1 MIMPID
7 ALITLLVLLIVLV
20 SMIKSNQS
28 PDLVLWIGL
37 AALLVFPVPG
47 EQAWQLGVLTPAQ
60 GLAGLANEGV
70 VTLAVL
76 FVVVAGLQETGALH
90 WVSRWF
96 LGNPANLSAA
106 QHRIIWPTAIFSG
119 FINNTPLVAMT
130 MPLVDDWARQHNLS
144 ASKLLMPLSFASI
157 LGGACTLI
165 GTSTNIIVNGWL
177 ISELNHPGLGMFEI
191 AKAGVP
197 IAVAGLF
204 FMLITQ
210 RYLLKERKPAIS
222 PTDDPRNYTVEM
234 IVAGD
239 GGVAGK
245 TISEAGLRGLS
256 GVYLVEIERNDD
268 ILPAV
273 SANVVLQDKDRLVF
287 AGVVDSI
294 VDLLK
299 IRGLLPAT
307 DQVFKM
313 SDPRHKR
320 IMLEAVVSDSCPL
333 VGGSIRAGR
342 FRTVYNAAVIAVARN
357 GERINKK
364 IGDIILKAGDTLL
377 LETRPAFI
385 EQQRNRRDFYLVSQL
400 QDARP
405 VKHER
410 AALAIGL
417 LVLMIASV
425 TSGILSMMQAAMLAA
440 AGMIISNCCS
450 MTVARK
456 AIDLQTILVIAAA
469 IGLGKAMEVSGLAE
483 LLGIVMRN
491 LAGANASLMLAAI
504 FGLTMLLGNI
514 VTAKA
519 GAVLMLPIALVAAQ
533 ELGVSSMP
541 FIIAV
546 MLASA
551 TSLATPISYPTNLMI
566 YGSGGYRF
574 GDYLLFGAPLS
585 LLIWGMAVALIP
597 VFWQF

>member
-1 MIMPID
+1 MMPIE
-7 ALITLLVLLIVLV
+7 ALITLLVLIMVLAA
-20 SMIKSNQS
+20 MIKSKQS
-28 PDLVLWIGL
+28 PDLVLWMAL
-37 AALLVFPVPG
+37 TSLLVLPVPAHEG
-47 EQAWQLGVLTPAQ
+47 WQLGVLTPLE

-70 VTLAVL
+70 VTIAVL
-76 FVVVAGLQETGALH
+76 FIVVAGLQETGALN
-90 WVSRWF
+90 WLSRWF
-96 LGNPANLSAA
+96 LGNPSSLKEA
-106 QHRIIWPTAIFSG
+106 QHRIIWPTAICSG
-119 FINNTPLVAMT
+119 FLNNTPLVAMV
-130 MPLVDDWARQHNLS
+130 MPLIDDWARQHRLS
-144 ASKLLMPLSFASI
+144 AAKLLMPLSFASI

-177 ISELNHPGLGMFEI
+177 ISELQHPGLGMFEMTKV
-191 AKAGVP
+191 AAP
-197 IAVAGLF
+197 IALVGLVF
-204 FMLITQ
+204 IIITQ
-210 RYLLKERKPAIS
+210 KWLLKERKPAIS

-234 IVAGD
+234 IVKS
-239 GGVAGK
+239 GGAMVGR
-245 TISEAGLRGLS
+245 TVSEAGLRGLS
-256 GVYLVEIERNDD
+256 GVYLIEIERNND

-273 SANVVLQDKDRLVF
+273 SSNIVLQDNDRLVF
-287 AGVVDSI
+287 AGLIDSI

-299 IRGLLPAT
+299 MRGLLPAT

-313 SDPRHKR
+313 NDPRHKR
-320 IMLEAVVSDSCPL
+320 IMLEAVVSDSCPF
-333 VGGSIRAGR
+333 VGNSIRAGK

-357 GERINKK
+357 GERINRK
-364 IGDIILKAGDTLL
+364 IGDIILKPGDTLL
-377 LETRPAFI
+377 LETRPGFI

-405 VKHER
+405 VNHDR
-410 AALAIGL
+410 AALAVGL

-425 TSGILSMMQAAMLAA
+425 AFGLLSMMQAAMLAA
-440 AGMIISNCCS
+440 AGMIATNCCS

-483 LLGIVMRN
+483 LLGTCMRL
-491 LAGANASLMLAAI
+491 LAGTDASLMLAAI

-519 GAVLMLPIALVAAQ
+519 GAVLMLPVALVSAN
-533 ELGVSSMP
+533 ELGVSAMP

-566 YGSGGYRF
+566 YGRGGYRF
-574 GDYLLFGAPLS
+574 SDYLLFGAPLS
-585 LLIWGMAVALIP
+585 LLIWAMAIVLIP
-597 VFWQF
+597 VFWPF